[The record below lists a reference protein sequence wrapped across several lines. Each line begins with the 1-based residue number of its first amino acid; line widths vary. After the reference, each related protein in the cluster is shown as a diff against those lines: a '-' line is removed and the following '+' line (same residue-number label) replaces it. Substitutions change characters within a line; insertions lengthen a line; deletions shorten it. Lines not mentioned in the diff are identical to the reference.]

1 MASLTYNTENKR
13 IRTANSNSVATIP
26 SEDSE
31 NERILILSDSTT
43 TPPVDNDVKFIDSGD
58 GFFTIEGKTITD
70 EYLDPS
76 ELGLVVNEDGYI
88 PLEV

>member
-13 IRTANSNSVATIP
+13 IRTANSNSVATVP

-43 TPPVDNDVKFIDSGD
+43 TPPVDNDVKFIDSGG

-76 ELGLVVNEDGYI
+76 ELGLVVDEDGYI

>member
-43 TPPVDNDVKFIDSGD
+43 TPPVDNDVKFIDSGG
-58 GFFTIEGKTITD
+58 GFFTIEDKTITD

-76 ELGLVVNEDGYI
+76 ELGLVVDEDGYI